1 VERALTTENAEPKDQ
16 KPPQPP
22 EGDKKEAQPETP
34 AQPASPAA
42 PETGEQKLTTSL
54 PQNLRGPETIVVGAG
69 QTPLTPPPVPGQPLD
84 IKAAYR
90 RWLESKSKDELVDL
104 IINIETQNPDIEITR
119 KMIQAQASGQMTTPA
134 TYHIPE
140 TLTYL
145 RLPVI
150 RKQPKDSPHPLWKI
164 VMVSVDQSYTPIGLE
179 IDEEITIGRTTG
191 EVFPDLDL
199 TPYGATTKGVSRLH
213 AMLRPTESGLTLIDN
228 KSTNGTYVNKTRL
241 TNPEGQPVMDGY
253 ILTFGK
259 ANFLLRVVS
268 SPRAPSEKKG
278 TVV

>member
-1 VERALTTENAEPKDQ
+1 MTTENPEPKDQ

-22 EGDKKEAQPETP
+22 EGDKKEAPAESP
-34 AQPASPAA
+34 AQPTLPAA
-42 PETGEQKLTTSL
+42 PEAADDSKLTTILSSKSGH
-54 PQNLRGPETIVVGAG
+54 GPETLVVGTG
-69 QTPLTPPPVPGQPLD
+69 QVPLTPPPVPGQPLD

-90 RWLESKSKDELVDL
+90 RWLESKSKEELVDL

-119 KMIQAQASGQMTTPA
+119 KMIQAQASGQLTTPA

-140 TLTYL
+140 NLSYL

-150 RKQPKDSPHPLWKI
+150 RKQAKDTPHPLWRI
-164 VMVSVDQSYTPIGLE
+164 VLVSVDQSYTPIGLE
-179 IDEEITIGRTTG
+179 IDEEISIGRTTG

-213 AMLRPTESGLTLIDN
+213 ATLRPSETGLTLIDN

-241 TNPEGQPVMDGY
+241 TSPDGQAVMDGY

-268 SPRAPSEKKG
+268 SPRSPSEKKG
-278 TVV
+278 TVL